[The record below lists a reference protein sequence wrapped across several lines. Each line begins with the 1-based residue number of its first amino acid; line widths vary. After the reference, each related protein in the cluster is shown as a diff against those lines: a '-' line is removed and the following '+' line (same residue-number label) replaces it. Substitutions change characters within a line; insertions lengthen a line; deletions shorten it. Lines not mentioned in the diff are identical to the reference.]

1 MFEMKVN
8 WATAAPSGHQAKLDM
23 NPNKLSK
30 LNKKQI
36 N

>member
-8 WATAAPSGHQAKLDM
+8 WTTSGASATQSGHQAKLDM

-30 LNKKQI
+30 FI
-36 N
+36 